1 MDIKGFDMAC
11 RKRRS
16 WSNEDK
22 HTICQQTIAPGVS
35 VAQVAR
41 RYALNANQIFNWLKD
56 SRFAPSPES
65 TAIDAAVF
73 LPVDVCSE
81 PRVNGLSSVLEP
93 VKANQSNGNIVI
105 ELAGGHRLTVEGDF
119 DGDALARLLKGLV
132 S

>member
-1 MDIKGFDMAC
+1 MDIKGFGMAG

-22 HTICQQTIAPGVS
+22 RTICQQTIAPGVS

-56 SRFAPSPES
+56 PRFQPDEHEIEGS
-65 TAIDAAVF
+65 VF
-73 LPVDVCSE
+73 LPVEVSSADTS
-81 PRVNGLSSVLEP
+81 LSHSAADKFP
-93 VKANQSNGNIVI
+93 PCQPGGCIKIK
-105 ELAGGHRLTVEGDF
+105 LAEGHRLTVEGDF

>member
-1 MDIKGFDMAC
+1 MDIKGFGMAG

-22 HTICQQTIAPGVS
+22 RTICQQTIAPGVS

-56 SRFAPSPES
+56 ARFAPSPES
-65 TAIDAAVF
+65 TAIDTAVF

-81 PRVNGLSSVLEP
+81 PRANGLSSVLEP

-105 ELAGGHRLTVEGDF
+105 ELAGGHRLTVEGGF
-119 DGDALARLLKGLV
+119 DGDALACLLKGLV